1 MSIYINCPDSTFGGC
16 GLSGFGDIL
25 TFYISSNFS
34 FGPWTIV
41 HGGQKIE
48 LTKKF
53 MQVMSFLF
61 LVELIGGDDDDD
73 SDSSH
78 ELINNNINHSINGNV
93 DVHVVHIYLISFINF
108 LYHVVS
114 SKTNQKRLLDKVM
127 VDVCVVVYYH
137 YL

>member
-1 MSIYINCPDSTFGGC
+1 MDYSPWWSKNRTDKKNHA
-16 GLSGFGDIL
+16 
-25 TFYISSNFS
+25 SNV
-34 FGPWTIV
+34 I
-41 HGGQKIE
+41 
-48 LTKKF
+48 
-53 MQVMSFLF
+53 FLF

-114 SKTNQKRLLDKVM
+114 SKTNQKRLLDKV
-127 VDVCVVVYYH
+127 VIDVWLVVYYH